1 MKKREYRKRR
11 YKENAPLQIEYQKVR
26 YQENPEILREYQKRG
41 TKKRRKDVTRFRIF
55 CNK

>member
-1 MKKREYRKRR
+1 MKKREYQKRR
-11 YKENAPLQIEYQKVR
+11 YKENASLQIEYQKVR
-26 YQENPEILREYQKRG
+26 YQENPGILREYQKRG